1 MKNAF
6 FLFFSLLIL
15 SCIGQPE
22 NKKTE
27 KDFLIIIEGKWNL
40 SDMKGFSKSD
50 IKDLNNIPFIKIEG
64 NNISGT
70 NGCNRFFSSINSID
84 KNSITFSPFGE
95 TKMMCQEMKI
105 PDAFSLLVSS
115 INTYLIETNTLVF
128 LNKDGDK
135 ILTFTK
141 D

>member
-1 MKNAF
+1 
-6 FLFFSLLIL
+6 
-15 SCIGQPE
+15 
-22 NKKTE
+22 
-27 KDFLIIIEGKWNL
+27 
-40 SDMKGFSKSD
+40 MKGFSKSD
-50 IKDLNNIPFIKIEG
+50 IKDFNNIPFIKIEG

>member
-50 IKDLNNIPFIKIEG
+50 IKDLNNIPFIKIEE

-70 NGCNRFFSSINSID
+70 NGCNRFFS
-84 KNSITFSPFGE
+84 
-95 TKMMCQEMKI
+95 
-105 PDAFSLLVSS
+105 
-115 INTYLIETNTLVF
+115 
-128 LNKDGDK
+128 
-135 ILTFTK
+135 
-141 D
+141 